1 MRAIILL
8 LPLVLSACAATPT
21 AYQPQSGDS
30 PFGYSDQALERDRV
44 RVVFRGNHVTPREA
58 VENALLFRAAE
69 TTLARGFSFFVP
81 TQQDIEDES
90 RDRPGFTAI
99 STGFGFSPFSSRF
112 VIVESFPQSDRESYR
127 ASAVFKLLE
136 SKPEGVALD
145 VFNAADVIEQLGP
158 SITRP
163 QDTTS
168 NSS

>member
-1 MRAIILL
+1 MRALTLLTPLILG
-8 LPLVLSACAATPT
+8 ACAVSPT
-21 AYQPQSGDS
+21 AYQPQSADS

-69 TTLARGFSFFVP
+69 TTLERGYRFFVP
-81 TQQDIEDES
+81 TQQDVEDES

-99 STGFGFSPFSSRF
+99 STGFGFSPFGSRF

-136 SKPEGVALD
+136 NTPEGVALD
-145 VFNAADVIEQLGP
+145 VFNAEDVIEQLGP

-168 NSS
+168 GNG